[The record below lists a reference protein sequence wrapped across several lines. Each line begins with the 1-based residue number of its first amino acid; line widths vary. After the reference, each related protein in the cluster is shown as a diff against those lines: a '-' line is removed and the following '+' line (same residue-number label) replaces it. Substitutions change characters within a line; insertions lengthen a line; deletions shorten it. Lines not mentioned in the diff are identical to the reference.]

1 MVEAKLTKED
11 VKTIYKPLEKSH
23 TAKDLTRRYGV
34 DRTTIWR
41 NDVYDNTL
49 CVFNIDIHS
58 STNCH
63 EMGKMAEKEERIYH
77 IPKEKMMEK
86 HETTVF

>member
-11 VKTIYKPLEKSH
+11 VKTIYRLLEKSH
-23 TAKDLTRRYGV
+23 TAKDLARRYGV

-41 NDVYDNTL
+41 NDMYDNTL
-49 CVFNIDIHS
+49 CVFNNDIHS

>member
-1 MVEAKLTKED
+1 M
-11 VKTIYKPLEKSH
+11 
-23 TAKDLTRRYGV
+23 
-34 DRTTIWR
+34 
-41 NDVYDNTL
+41 YDNTL
-49 CVFNIDIHS
+49 CVFNNDIHS